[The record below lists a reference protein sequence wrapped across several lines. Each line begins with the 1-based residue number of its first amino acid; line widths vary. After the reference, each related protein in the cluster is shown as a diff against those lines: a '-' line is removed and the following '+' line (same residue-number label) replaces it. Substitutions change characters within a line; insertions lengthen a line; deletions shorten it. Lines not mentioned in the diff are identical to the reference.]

1 MYLKTLSLHGFK
13 SFADKTLLEFHPGVT
28 GIVGP
33 NGCGKSNV
41 VDAVRWVL
49 GETSAKALR
58 GSEMADVIF
67 SGTDKRKPMGMA
79 EVTLTFADCEEAL
92 KVEFNEVAVTRRVFR
107 DGHSEYLLNG
117 KACRLKDIHDL
128 FMDTGIGRTSYSI
141 MAQGQIDMLLSS
153 KPEDRRVVFE
163 EAAGITKFK
172 KQKKETL
179 RKLEYTEANLLR
191 LTDILAEVRRQM
203 NSLQRQ
209 AAKARRY
216 QILLNDTRV
225 LDTHL
230 SFKHYTEL
238 SAQKHE
244 LDTSIASLKRQLAVL
259 EEQLAGRESALDASR
274 LELANIDNRLGE
286 TRHAV
291 NERQNRIQ
299 SARARIAYNEERARE
314 LEDLIQS
321 NESDIKLSED
331 RLNQQQMDLL
341 AADEAL
347 TLLKSRIE
355 GQKEE
360 ALQAESSAG
369 EIRIRRAEMARSIAD
384 LRNKVNAAEAKLAGL
399 QARIENTRVQR
410 RADETRA
417 QALAGDIARVEET
430 SATQKSELENVVA
443 RVVGLEDRIVE
454 TETARDDA
462 DRQHR
467 QSQAELAL
475 VREGLA
481 LSRRQRAER
490 EARLDVVQGLIAS
503 GEGLDDG
510 TQAILGGLDDP
521 SFFKNG
527 VRGVLAQHLDVPSE
541 LVPAIEAALGQRL
554 QAVLV
559 ADATMAHRMME
570 ILREKKLGTAAVVAA
585 DLIPNKG
592 PGQMM
597 VVPEGAI
604 AWAMDRITTRGTAR
618 NLFESLLRDVLVVPD
633 LTTAMRLRAQFP
645 DVTFATLDGETLNPQ
660 GILTGGRRSE
670 AVVSMLERRNE
681 VKGLEAEIAGLVAGI
696 MEDETRESSLLAKA
710 EEAAR
715 QVEYFRSQG
724 QHLLLEKST
733 LDGQASM
740 LRREIE
746 QLESRLEQI
755 RWERDE
761 LDQRLRKA
769 NDDTTAM
776 EAEVESTRAECEGA
790 RTAVQN
796 GEASLEELSVEESR
810 AVERLN
816 EIRTAL
822 AVEERSRQAMEEQ
835 LKPMAQRL
843 SELGDLIERRRR
855 ETDAHR
861 SRIAGSGEENG
872 NLIASISQA
881 ERQLETFQRDLEELS
896 ADRARHAES
905 LRAEEAAIQQARKE
919 VHRLGEQS
927 GREEIQAT
935 QLELRIGNNVNTCR
949 ERHGIELSAFEQDIH
964 ALRLAIES
972 QRKARRRRASG
983 DDASADAEAV
993 VEAPV
998 EEEPETA
1005 AAAAALADGEG
1016 EGPDWAFVETVIA
1029 ELRQRL
1035 ESMGPV
1041 NLDAIQEFEELEER
1055 HNFLQSQHDDLVKS
1069 KHELLD
1075 IIEHINKETRVRFLE
1090 TFAQVRENF
1099 GQMFKTLFGERAQA
1113 NLLLMDEN
1121 DPLESG
1127 IEIIAK
1133 PPGKKLQSISLL
1145 SGGERS
1151 LTAVALLFSIYMVK
1165 PSPFCVLDEL
1175 DAPLDETNI
1184 GRFVRVL
1191 DNFIDKSQFIIVTH
1205 SKRTMARADIMY
1217 GVTMEEF
1224 GVSKP
1229 VGMRMTS
1236 EEKDRARRVDPVDD
1250 DGGGGDD
1257 SEPAI
1262 ERELNAAEKVA
1273 QRLDPENN

>member
-216 QILLNDTRV
+216 QVLLNDTRV

-238 SAQKHE
+238 SAQKNE
-244 LDTSIASLKRQLAVL
+244 LDTSIASLKRQLSVL

-299 SARARIAYNEERARE
+299 SARARIAYNEERAHE

-369 EIRIRRAEMARSIAD
+369 EIRVRRAEMARSIAD

-430 SATQKSELENVVA
+430 SATQKSELENVLA
-443 RVVGLEDRIVE
+443 RVTGLEDRIVE

-475 VREGLA
+475 VRESLS

-490 EARLDVVQGLIAS
+490 EARLDIVQGLLAS

-510 TQAILGGLDDP
+510 TQAVLGGLDDP

-554 QAVLV
+554 QAVLI
-559 ADATMAHRMME
+559 ADATMAQRMME
-570 ILREKKLGTAAVVAA
+570 ILREKKLGTAALVAA
-585 DLIPNKG
+585 DLVPNKG

-604 AWAMDRITTRGTAR
+604 AWAMDRITVQGAVK

-633 LTTAMRLRAQFP
+633 LTTAMRLRGQFP
-645 DVTFATLDGETLNPQ
+645 DVTFATLDGETLDAR
-660 GILTGGRRSE
+660 GIITGGRRSE

-681 VKGLEAEIAGLVAGI
+681 VKALEAEIAGLVATIG
-696 MEDETRESSLLAKA
+696 EEESRESSLLARA

-715 QVEYFRSQG
+715 QVEHFRSHG

-776 EAEVESTRAECEGA
+776 EAEVETTRAECEGA

-816 EIRTAL
+816 EIRTML

-861 SRIAGSGEENG
+861 SRIAGSGEENE
-872 NLIASISQA
+872 NLVASIAQA

-896 ADRARHAES
+896 ADRARHAEA
-905 LRAEEAAIQQARKE
+905 LRAEETAIQQARKE

-935 QLELRIGNNVNTCR
+935 QLELRIENNVNTCR

-983 DDASADAEAV
+983 DDTPVEGEIV
-993 VEAPV
+993 VETPV
-998 EEEPETA
+998 EEEPEA
-1005 AAAAALADGEG
+1005 AAATAALADGDG

-1055 HNFLQSQHDDLVKS
+1055 HNFLQGQHDDLVKS
-1069 KHELLD
+1069 KQELMD

-1099 GQMFKTLFGERAQA
+1099 GQMFKTLFGDRAQA

-1236 EEKDRARRVDPVDD
+1236 EEKDRARRVDPTDD
-1250 DGGGGDD
+1250 DAGGED
-1257 SEPAI
+1257 SEPAM
-1262 ERELNAAEKVA
+1262 EREMNAAERVA
-1273 QRLDPENN
+1273 QRLDPQEG

>member
-1 MYLKTLSLHGFK
+1 MYLKTLALLGFK
-13 SFADKTLLEFHPGVT
+13 SFADKTQLEFHPGVT

-41 VDAVRWVL
+41 VDAIRWVL

-92 KVEFNEVAVTRRVFR
+92 KVEFNEVAVTRRVYR

-216 QILLNDTRV
+216 QTLLNDTRV

-230 SFKHYTEL
+230 AFKHFSEL
-238 SAQKHE
+238 SAQKTE
-244 LDTSIASLKRQLAVL
+244 LDTSIGSLRRRLSEL
-259 EEQLAGRESALDASR
+259 EKSLAGREAALDASR

-299 SARARIAYNEERARE
+299 SARARITFNEERAHE
-314 LEDLIQS
+314 LDELIAS
-321 NESDIKLSED
+321 NESDISVSEA

-355 GQKEE
+355 GQREE
-360 ALQAESSAG
+360 ALQAESMAG
-369 EIRIRRAEMARSIAD
+369 EVRTRRAEMVRSLAD
-384 LRNKVNAAEAKLAGL
+384 LRTRVNAAEAKLAGL
-399 QARIENTRVQR
+399 QARIENTRNQR

-417 QALAGDIARVEET
+417 QTLAGEIARTEEAA
-430 SATQKSELENVVA
+430 ATQQGALENVA
-443 RVVGLEDRIVE
+443 HRTTQIEDRLIE
-454 TETARDDA
+454 SETARADA
-462 DRQHR
+462 DNQHR
-467 QSQAELAL
+467 QGLAELANL
-475 VREGLA
+475 RESLAAVRRTL
-481 LSRRQRAER
+481 AER
-490 EARLDVVQGLIAS
+490 EARFEVVQGLISS
-503 GEGLDDG
+503 GEGLDSG
-510 TQAILGGLDDP
+510 TQALLAGLDDP
-521 SFFKNG
+521 GFFKNG
-527 VRGVLAQHLDVPSE
+527 VRGLLAHHLDVPAE
-541 LVPAIEAALGQRL
+541 FVPAIEGALGDRL

-559 ADATMAHRMME
+559 ADASMALRMVE
-570 ILREKKLGTAAVVAA
+570 ILKEKKFGTAALVAT
-585 DLIPNKG
+585 DLIPDRG
-592 PGQMM
+592 PGQML
-597 VVPEGAI
+597 VVPEGAVG
-604 AWAMDRITTRGTAR
+604 WAIDKITVQGPAKD
-618 NLFESLLRDVLVVPD
+618 LFEALLRDVLIVPN
-633 LTTAMRLRAQFP
+633 LATAMSMRPQLGN
-645 DVTFATLDGETLNPQ
+645 VVFATLDGETLSPQ
-660 GILTGGRRSE
+660 GMLTGGRRSE
-670 AVVSMLERRNE
+670 AVASILERRNE
-681 VKGLEAEIAGLVAGI
+681 IKALEIEMDGQRSRAMEQEARETAVKAA
-696 MEDETRESSLLAKA
+696 A

-715 QVEYFRSQG
+715 QVEHFRTQSQ
-724 QHLLLEKST
+724 QLALEKST
-733 LDGQASM
+733 LDGQSSM

-746 QLESRLEQI
+746 QLDSRLEQL

-769 NDDTTAM
+769 SDDTDAM
-776 EAEVESTRAECEGA
+776 EAEMESTRVDWDQA
-790 RTAVQN
+790 REAVQN
-796 GEASLEELSVEESR
+796 GEAGIEEMAVEESR
-810 AVERLN
+810 TIDRLN

-835 LKPMAQRL
+835 LKPMAARL
-843 SELGDLIERRRR
+843 GELGELIERRRR
-855 ETDAHR
+855 ETEAHR
-861 SRIAGSGEENG
+861 ARIASSGEENE
-872 NLIASISQA
+872 NMVASIAQA
-881 ERQLETFQRDLEELS
+881 ERQLETFQRDLEEL
-896 ADRARHAES
+896 ATDRARHADS
-905 LRAEEAAIQQARKE
+905 LRTEEAAIHTTRKE
-919 VHRLGEQS
+919 VHQLGEQS

-935 QLELRIGNNVNTCR
+935 QLELRLENLVNTCR
-949 ERHGIELSAFEQDIH
+949 ERHGLELAAFEQDIH

-972 QRKARRRRASG
+972 QRKARRRRSSG
-983 DDASADAEAV
+983 DDESPAPNGEEAESP
-993 VEAPV
+993 APV
-998 EEEPETA
+998 EEADEP
-1005 AAAAALADGEG
+1005 LGGLPGED
-1016 EGPDWAFVETVIA
+1016 GPDWDFVESVIA

-1035 ESMGPV
+1035 EAMGPV

-1055 HNFLQSQHDDLVKS
+1055 HNFLQGQHDDLTSS
-1069 KHELLD
+1069 KQELMD
-1075 IIEHINKETRVRFLE
+1075 IIEHINKETRLRFLE
-1090 TFAQVRENF
+1090 TFAKVRDNF
-1099 GQMFKTLFGERAQA
+1099 GQMFKTLFGDRAQA
-1113 NLLLMDEN
+1113 NLIMVDEN

-1175 DAPLDETNI
+1175 DAPLDESNI

-1191 DNFIDKSQFIIVTH
+1191 DSFIDKSQFIIVTH
-1205 SKRTMARADIMY
+1205 SKRTMARADVMY

-1229 VGMRMTS
+1229 VGMRLS
-1236 EEKDRARRVDPVDD
+1236 SDERAKAKEPGAEDD
-1250 DGGGGDD
+1250 ELDFGAKP
-1257 SEPAI
+1257 EAN
-1262 ERELNAAEKVA
+1262 LNAAEKA
-1273 QRLDPENN
+1273 ALRLDS

>member
-1 MYLKTLSLHGFK
+1 MYLKTLALLGFK
-13 SFADKTLLEFHPGVT
+13 SFADKTQLEFHPGVT

-41 VDAVRWVL
+41 VDAIRWVL

-92 KVEFNEVAVTRRVFR
+92 KVEFNEVAVTRRVYR

-216 QILLNDTRV
+216 QTLLNDTRV

-230 SFKHYTEL
+230 SFKHFSEL
-238 SAQKHE
+238 SGQKNE
-244 LDTSIASLKRQLAVL
+244 LDTSISSLRRQLAVL
-259 EEQLAGRESALDASR
+259 EETLATRESALDASR

-299 SARARIAYNEERARE
+299 AARARITYNEERARE
-314 LEDLIQS
+314 LDELIAS
-321 NESDIKLSED
+321 NESDIRLSES
-331 RLNQQQMDLL
+331 RMNQQQMDLL

-355 GQKEE
+355 GQREE
-360 ALQAESSAG
+360 ALQAESLAG
-369 EIRIRRAEMARSIAD
+369 DVRTRRAEMVRSLAD
-384 LRNKVNAAEAKLAGL
+384 LRTRVNAAEAKLAGL
-399 QARIENTRVQR
+399 QARIENTRTQR

-417 QALAGDIARVEET
+417 QTLAGEIARTEEA
-430 SATQKSELENVVA
+430 SATQQGALENVSQ
-443 RVVGLEDRIVE
+443 RTTQIEDRLLESE
-454 TETARDDA
+454 TSRADA
-462 DRQHR
+462 DNAHR
-467 QSQAELAL
+467 QGMAELANL
-475 VREGLA
+475 RDSLA
-481 LSRRQRAER
+481 ALRRTLAER
-490 EARLDVVQGLIAS
+490 EARYEVVQGLISS
-503 GEGLDDG
+503 GEGLDSG
-510 TQAILGGLDDP
+510 TQALLGGLDDP
-521 SFFKNG
+521 GFFKNG
-527 VRGVLAQHLDVPSE
+527 VRGLLAQHLDVPAE
-541 LVPAIEAALGQRL
+541 FVPAIEGALGDRL

-559 ADATMAHRMME
+559 ADASMALRMVE
-570 ILREKKLGTAAVVAA
+570 ILKEKKLGTAALVAT
-585 DLIPNKG
+585 DLIPDRG
-592 PGQMM
+592 PGQML
-597 VVPEGAI
+597 VVPEGAVG
-604 AWAMDRITTRGTAR
+604 WAMDKITVQGPAKD
-618 NLFESLLRDVLVVPD
+618 LFEALLRDVLIVPN
-633 LTTAMRLRAQFP
+633 LATAMSLRAQMGS
-645 DVTFATLDGETLNPQ
+645 VAFATLDGETLSPQ
-660 GILTGGRRSE
+660 GMLTGGRRSE
-670 AVVSMLERRNE
+670 AVASILERRNE
-681 VKGLEAEIAGLVAGI
+681 IKALVSAMDEMRARAGEQEAR
-696 MEDETRESSLLAKA
+696 ETSVLAAA

-715 QVEYFRSQG
+715 QVEHFRSQS
-724 QHLLLEKST
+724 QQLALEKST

-746 QLESRLEQI
+746 QLDSRLEQL

-769 NDDTTAM
+769 SDDTAAM
-776 EAEVESTRAECEGA
+776 EAEIESTRADWDQA
-790 RTAVQN
+790 REAVQN
-796 GEASLEELSVEESR
+796 GEAGIEEMAVEESR
-810 AVERLN
+810 AIDRLN

-835 LKPMAQRL
+835 LKPMAARL
-843 SELGDLIERRRR
+843 DELGELIERRRG
-855 ETDAHR
+855 ETEAHR
-861 SRIAGSGEENG
+861 ARIAGSGEENE
-872 NLIASISQA
+872 NLAASITQA
-881 ERQLETFQRDLEELS
+881 ERQLETFQRDLEEL
-896 ADRARHAES
+896 ATDRSRHADS
-905 LRAEEAAIQQARKE
+905 LRTEEAAIHTTRKE
-919 VHRLGEQS
+919 VHQLGEQS

-935 QLELRIGNNVNTCR
+935 QLELRLENLVNTCR
-949 ERHGIELSAFEQDIH
+949 ERHGLELAAFEQDIH

-972 QRKARRRRASG
+972 QRKARRRRS
-983 DDASADAEAV
+983 SADDDSPAPSDEESAV
-993 VEAPV
+993 AI
-998 EEEPETA
+998 
-1005 AAAAALADGEG
+1005 ADEVDESVAGLPGED
-1016 EGPDWAFVETVIA
+1016 GPDWEFVESVIA

-1035 ESMGPV
+1035 EAMGPV

-1055 HNFLQSQHDDLVKS
+1055 HNFLQGQHDDLTSS
-1069 KHELLD
+1069 KQELMD
-1075 IIEHINKETRVRFLE
+1075 IIEHINKETRIRFLE
-1090 TFAQVRENF
+1090 TFAQVRDNF
-1099 GQMFKTLFGERAQA
+1099 SQMFKTLFGERAQA
-1113 NLLLMDEN
+1113 NLIMVDEN

-1175 DAPLDETNI
+1175 DAPLDESNI

-1191 DNFIDKSQFIIVTH
+1191 DSFIDKSQFIIVTH
-1205 SKRTMARADIMY
+1205 SKRTMARADVMY

-1229 VGMRMTS
+1229 VGMRLS
-1236 EEKDRARRVDPVDD
+1236 SDERANGKAAGPEA
-1250 DGGGGDD
+1250 GD
-1257 SEPAI
+1257 
-1262 ERELNAAEKVA
+1262 ELDFVVKPESGMNAAEKA
-1273 QRLDPENN
+1273 ALRLDSE